1 MKAIELAEMVGKDQF
16 WIREDGTCIH
26 KTALVMGELG
36 INVYIGPYC
45 IIGYPS
51 EYKDK
56 ETVGNVSIGSN
67 TKIHGH
73 VTIDSGVINIT
84 TVAANCYLMKDVH
97 IGHDA
102 FIKHDV
108 TISPGAKIGGHAVIG
123 RKCNIGMNAT
133 VHQHVT
139 IPEGCMIGMG
149 AIMVKKEYIPYSKYI
164 MNGKY
169 LDVNTKAIQ

>member
-1 MKAIELAEMVGKDQF
+1 MKAIELAEMIGKDQF

-26 KTALVMGELG
+26 KTSLVMGELG
-36 INVYIGPYC
+36 VNVYIGPYC

-73 VTIDSGVINIT
+73 VTIDSGVNNIT
-84 TVAANCYLMKDVH
+84 VVAANSYLMKDVH

-102 FIKHDV
+102 MIMHNV
-108 TISPGAKIGGHAVIG
+108 TISPGAKIGGHALVE
-123 RKCNIGMNAT
+123 KNCNIGMNAT

-139 IPEGCMIGMG
+139 IPEGCMIGQG
-149 AIMVKKEYIPYSKYI
+149 AMMIKKEYTSYSKYI

-169 LDVNTKAIQ
+169 LGPNTKALK